1 MNPIVVTKAG
11 NPNVQPDKMM
21 TLMQRRAAKRAAAQL
36 VEIAVADH
44 DVANLNLSSGKNS
57 VSDQSGS
64 QDIDCGKDD

>member
-1 MNPIVVTKAG
+1 MVKEKKAEE
-11 NPNVQPDKMM
+11 
-21 TLMQRRAAKRAAAQL
+21 TRAAKRAAAQQL
-36 VEIAVADH
+36 EIAIADH